1 MGQRDKLLDDV
12 ANCLDW
18 MSPENFRSFVVAIT
32 EDRPLLVARLKKEIA
47 RAEKKLL
54 TKT

>member
-18 MSPENFRSFVVAIT
+18 MTPENFRSFVIAIS
-32 EDRPLLVARLKKEIA
+32 EDRPELVQRLKKELA

-54 TKT
+54 TKS